1 MKQYDA
7 VIIGFG
13 KAGKT
18 LAAELAAHDWSVAMV
33 ERSDK
38 MYGGTCINI
47 GCIPTK
53 ALIHSAGLAAAGHP
67 LTFGQRRDYYRDSVA
82 SKTAL
87 VDLLRDKNYH
97 KLADNARIDVY
108 TGEGSFAS
116 PEAVAVK
123 TARGTQQ
130 IGGKYII
137 INTGAETVIPPI
149 EGIAQ
154 SRRVYTSTSIME
166 LEELPQ
172 HLVIV
177 GGGYIGLE
185 FASMYAS
192 FGSKVTV
199 LEGFAELIPREDRDI
214 AAAVREALE
223 KKGIEF
229 RMGARVESVS
239 DTAEGVTVAVADTQT
254 GRKYEIVGDAVLLAT
269 GRRPATAGLN
279 LAAAGIETDDR
290 GAVRVDAHLRTT
302 APHVF
307 AAGDVTGG
315 LQFTYVSLDDFRII
329 RDVLLGDGARTTAN
343 RGPVPYSVFI
353 EPTLSHV
360 GMHEE
365 EARKAGRDIRV
376 IRIAV
381 AAFPRSRI
389 LGSTEGVLKA
399 VIDAKTD
406 EILGCTLFGAESGE
420 VINTVATAMK
430 HGVTAHDLR
439 GTGMGLRRASPGKYP
454 GKGQGKV
461 RGRLRRE
468 SHGESHGG
476 GRGNTPVTPARKDSR
491 NAPASPQPYDRRR
504 ATFPSPPPRSGSS
517 GKHPAGCGRP
527 PRAYTTPPARSP
539 LRAGAQAGHRT
550 PCEARTSGCVSTP
563 SDRSWGNNRHA
574 AYRTGVAPPRRGHPS
589 PPRSRGPRTPRSARR
604 IRGAPWVSPS
614 GRCGGSSAIG
624 RNR

>member
-67 LTFGQRRDYYRDSVA
+67 LTFGQRRDYYRESVA

-87 VDLLRDKNYH
+87 VDLLRNKNYH

-116 PEAVAVK
+116 PEAIAVK
-123 TARGTQQ
+123 TAQGTQQ
-130 IGGKYII
+130 IGGKYIV

-239 DTAEGVTVAVADTQT
+239 DTAGGVRVAVADTQT
-254 GRKYEIVGDAVLLAT
+254 GGKYEIDGDAVLLAT

-279 LAAAGIETDDR
+279 LEAAGIETDDR
-290 GAVRVDAHLRTT
+290 GTVRVDAHLRTT
-302 APHVF
+302 APRVF

-376 IRIAV
+376 NRIAV

-430 HGVTAHDLR
+430 HGVTAHEL
-439 GTGMGLRRASPGKYP
+439 SN
-454 GKGQGKV
+454 
-461 RGRLRRE
+461 
-468 SHGESHGG
+468 SI
-476 GRGNTPVTPARKDSR
+476 
-491 NAPASPQPYDRRR
+491 
-504 ATFPSPPPRSGSS
+504 
-517 GKHPAGCGRP
+517 
-527 PRAYTTPPARSP
+527 YT
-539 LRAGAQAGHRT
+539 
-550 PCEARTSGCVSTP
+550 
-563 SDRSWGNNRHA
+563 
-574 AYRTGVAPPRRGHPS
+574 HPS
-589 PPRSRGPRTPRSARR
+589 MSESLNDLFA
-604 IRGAPWVSPS
+604 
-614 GRCGGSSAIG
+614 
-624 RNR
+624 

>member
-67 LTFGQRRDYYRDSVA
+67 LTFGQRRDYYRESVA

-116 PEAVAVK
+116 PETVAVK
-123 TARGTQQ
+123 TAQGTQQ
-130 IGGKYII
+130 IGGKYIV

-229 RMGARVESVS
+229 RIGARVESVS
-239 DTAEGVTVAVADTQT
+239 DTAGGVRVAVADTQT
-254 GRKYEIVGDAVLLAT
+254 GGKYEIDGDAVL
-269 GRRPATAGLN
+269 
-279 LAAAGIETDDR
+279 

-302 APHVF
+302 APRVF

-376 IRIAV
+376 NRIAV

-430 HGVTAHDLR
+430 HGVTAHDL
-439 GTGMGLRRASPGKYP
+439 SN
-454 GKGQGKV
+454 
-461 RGRLRRE
+461 
-468 SHGESHGG
+468 SI
-476 GRGNTPVTPARKDSR
+476 
-491 NAPASPQPYDRRR
+491 
-504 ATFPSPPPRSGSS
+504 
-517 GKHPAGCGRP
+517 
-527 PRAYTTPPARSP
+527 YT
-539 LRAGAQAGHRT
+539 
-550 PCEARTSGCVSTP
+550 
-563 SDRSWGNNRHA
+563 
-574 AYRTGVAPPRRGHPS
+574 HPS
-589 PPRSRGPRTPRSARR
+589 MSESLNDLFA
-604 IRGAPWVSPS
+604 
-614 GRCGGSSAIG
+614 
-624 RNR
+624 

>member
-130 IGGKYII
+130 IGGKYIV

-279 LAAAGIETDDR
+279 LRNRNRRPGCRQGRRTPAHDGSPCLRRRRCDGRAAIHLCFAGRLPDHTRRAAGR
-290 GAVRVDAHLRTT
+290 RSPYHGQ
-302 APHVF
+302 P
-307 AAGDVTGG
+307 
-315 LQFTYVSLDDFRII
+315 
-329 RDVLLGDGARTTAN
+329 
-343 RGPVPYSVFI
+343 GPRP
-353 EPTLSHV
+353 
-360 GMHEE
+360 
-365 EARKAGRDIRV
+365 
-376 IRIAV
+376 
-381 AAFPRSRI
+381 
-389 LGSTEGVLKA
+389 
-399 VIDAKTD
+399 
-406 EILGCTLFGAESGE
+406 LFGLHRTDAL
-420 VINTVATAMK
+420 A
-430 HGVTAHDLR
+430 R
-439 GTGMGLRRASPGKYP
+439 GHAR
-454 GKGQGKV
+454 
-461 RGRLRRE
+461 
-468 SHGESHGG
+468 GG
-476 GRGNTPVTPARKDSR
+476 GTQGRARHPR
-491 NAPASPQPYDRRR
+491 QQDRRR
-504 ATFPSPPPRSGSS
+504 GI
-517 GKHPAGCGRP
+517 PAFSDTGFDGGC
-527 PRAYTTPPARSP
+527 
-539 LRAGAQAGHRT
+539 AQ
-550 PCEARTSGCVSTP
+550 S
-563 SDRSWGNNRHA
+563 RH
-574 AYRTGVAPPRRGHPS
+574 
-589 PPRSRGPRTPRSARR
+589 
-604 IRGAPWVSPS
+604 
-614 GRCGGSSAIG
+614 
-624 RNR
+624 

>member
-67 LTFGQRRDYYRDSVA
+67 LTFGQRRDYYRESVA

-116 PEAVAVK
+116 PETVAVK
-123 TARGTQQ
+123 TTQGTQQ
-130 IGGKYII
+130 IGGKYIV

-229 RMGARVESVS
+229 RIGARVESVS
-239 DTAEGVTVAVADTQT
+239 DTAGGVRVAVADTQT
-254 GRKYEIVGDAVLLAT
+254 GGKYEIDGDAVLLAT

-279 LAAAGIETDDR
+279 LEAAGIETDDR

-302 APHVF
+302 APRVF

-376 IRIAV
+376 NRIAV
-381 AAFPRSRI
+381 AAFLRSRI

-406 EILGCTLFGAESGE
+406 EILGRSHQHRRHSHEARRHGTRPEQFDLHPSEHERIAQRPVRLTGTGTGSAGHRRISIREKIWGRSGE
-420 VINTVATAMK
+420 GSEEKATGEGGET
-430 HGVTAHDLR
+430 H
-439 GTGMGLRRASPGKYP
+439 
-454 GKGQGKV
+454 
-461 RGRLRRE
+461 RLRRPE
-468 SHGESHGG
+468 KTAGTTRRHP
-476 GRGNTPVTPARKDSR
+476 N
-491 NAPASPQPYDRRR
+491 PYDRRR

-517 GKHPAGCGRP
+517 GKHPAGCG
-527 PRAYTTPPARSP
+527 
-539 LRAGAQAGHRT
+539 
-550 PCEARTSGCVSTP
+550 
-563 SDRSWGNNRHA
+563 
-574 AYRTGVAPPRRGHPS
+574 
-589 PPRSRGPRTPRSARR
+589 
-604 IRGAPWVSPS
+604 
-614 GRCGGSSAIG
+614 
-624 RNR
+624 

>member
-67 LTFGQRRDYYRDSVA
+67 LTFGQRRDYYRESVA

-116 PEAVAVK
+116 PETVAVK
-123 TARGTQQ
+123 TTQGTQQ
-130 IGGKYII
+130 IGGKYIV

-229 RMGARVESVS
+229 RIGARVESVS
-239 DTAEGVTVAVADTQT
+239 DTAGGVRVAVADTQT
-254 GRKYEIVGDAVLLAT
+254 GGKYEIDGDAVLLAT

-279 LAAAGIETDDR
+279 LEAAGIETDDR

-302 APHVF
+302 APRVF

-376 IRIAV
+376 NRIAV

-399 VIDAKTD
+399 VIDANRRDTGVHALRSRIGRSHQHRRHSHEARRHGTRPEQFDLHPSEHERIAQRPVRLTGTGTGSAGHRRISIREK
-406 EILGCTLFGAESGE
+406 IWGRSGE
-420 VINTVATAMK
+420 GSEEKATGEGGET
-430 HGVTAHDLR
+430 H
-439 GTGMGLRRASPGKYP
+439 
-454 GKGQGKV
+454 
-461 RGRLRRE
+461 RLRRPE
-468 SHGESHGG
+468 KTAGTTRRHP
-476 GRGNTPVTPARKDSR
+476 N
-491 NAPASPQPYDRRR
+491 PYDRRR

-517 GKHPAGCGRP
+517 GKHPAGCG
-527 PRAYTTPPARSP
+527 
-539 LRAGAQAGHRT
+539 
-550 PCEARTSGCVSTP
+550 
-563 SDRSWGNNRHA
+563 
-574 AYRTGVAPPRRGHPS
+574 
-589 PPRSRGPRTPRSARR
+589 
-604 IRGAPWVSPS
+604 
-614 GRCGGSSAIG
+614 
-624 RNR
+624 

>member
-67 LTFGQRRDYYRDSVA
+67 LTFGQRRDYYRESVA

-116 PEAVAVK
+116 PETVAVK
-123 TARGTQQ
+123 TTQGTQQ
-130 IGGKYII
+130 IGGKYIV

-229 RMGARVESVS
+229 RIGARVESVS
-239 DTAEGVTVAVADTQT
+239 DTAG
-254 GRKYEIVGDAVLLAT
+254 G
-269 GRRPATAGLN
+269 
-279 LAAAGIETDDR
+279 
-290 GAVRVDAHLRTT
+290 VRVDAHLRTT
-302 APHVF
+302 APRVF

-376 IRIAV
+376 NRIAV

-430 HGVTAHDLR
+430 HGVTAHDL
-439 GTGMGLRRASPGKYP
+439 SN
-454 GKGQGKV
+454 
-461 RGRLRRE
+461 
-468 SHGESHGG
+468 SI
-476 GRGNTPVTPARKDSR
+476 
-491 NAPASPQPYDRRR
+491 
-504 ATFPSPPPRSGSS
+504 
-517 GKHPAGCGRP
+517 
-527 PRAYTTPPARSP
+527 YT
-539 LRAGAQAGHRT
+539 
-550 PCEARTSGCVSTP
+550 
-563 SDRSWGNNRHA
+563 
-574 AYRTGVAPPRRGHPS
+574 HPS
-589 PPRSRGPRTPRSARR
+589 MSESLNDLFA
-604 IRGAPWVSPS
+604 
-614 GRCGGSSAIG
+614 
-624 RNR
+624 

>member
-67 LTFGQRRDYYRDSVA
+67 LTFGQRRDYYRESVA

-116 PEAVAVK
+116 PETVAVK
-123 TARGTQQ
+123 TTQGTQQ
-130 IGGKYII
+130 IGGKYIV

-229 RMGARVESVS
+229 RIGARVESVS
-239 DTAEGVTVAVADTQT
+239 DTAGGVRVAVADTQT
-254 GRKYEIVGDAVLLAT
+254 GGKYEI
-269 GRRPATAGLN
+269 
-279 LAAAGIETDDR
+279 DDR

-302 APHVF
+302 APRVF

-376 IRIAV
+376 NRIAV

-430 HGVTAHDLR
+430 HGVTAHDL
-439 GTGMGLRRASPGKYP
+439 SN
-454 GKGQGKV
+454 
-461 RGRLRRE
+461 
-468 SHGESHGG
+468 SI
-476 GRGNTPVTPARKDSR
+476 
-491 NAPASPQPYDRRR
+491 
-504 ATFPSPPPRSGSS
+504 
-517 GKHPAGCGRP
+517 
-527 PRAYTTPPARSP
+527 YT
-539 LRAGAQAGHRT
+539 
-550 PCEARTSGCVSTP
+550 
-563 SDRSWGNNRHA
+563 
-574 AYRTGVAPPRRGHPS
+574 HPS
-589 PPRSRGPRTPRSARR
+589 MSESLNDLFA
-604 IRGAPWVSPS
+604 
-614 GRCGGSSAIG
+614 
-624 RNR
+624 

>member
-1 MKQYDA
+1 M
-7 VIIGFG
+7 
-13 KAGKT
+13 
-18 LAAELAAHDWSVAMV
+18 
-33 ERSDK
+33 
-38 MYGGTCINI
+38 
-47 GCIPTK
+47 
-53 ALIHSAGLAAAGHP
+53 
-67 LTFGQRRDYYRDSVA
+67 
-82 SKTAL
+82 KTAQ
-87 VDLLRDKNYH
+87 
-97 KLADNARIDVY
+97 
-108 TGEGSFAS
+108 
-116 PEAVAVK
+116 
-123 TARGTQQ
+123 GTQQ
-130 IGGKYII
+130 IGGKYIV

-254 GRKYEIVGDAVLLAT
+254 GRKYEIVGDAVLARHGT
-269 GRRPATAGLN
+269 PPRHRRAEPRGRRNRNRRP
-279 LAAAGIETDDR
+279 

-376 IRIAV
+376 QQDRRRGIP
-381 AAFPRSRI
+381 AFSDTGFDGGCAQSRHRRQDRRDTGVHALRSRI
-389 LGSTEGVLKA
+389 GRSHQHRRHIHEA
-399 VIDAKTD
+399 RR
-406 EILGCTLFGAESGE
+406 
-420 VINTVATAMK
+420 
-430 HGVTAHDLR
+430 HGTRPEQFDLHPSEHER
-439 GTGMGLRRASPGKYP
+439 IAQRPVRLTGTGMGLRRASPGKYP

-468 SHGESHGG
+468 STGKATGEGG
-476 GRGNTPVTPARKDSR
+476 ETHRLRRPEKTAGTPRCP
-491 NAPASPQPYDRRR
+491 DRRR

-517 GKHPAGCGRP
+517 GKHPAGCGQP
-527 PRAYTTPPARSP
+527 SAGVHHAARSI
-539 LRAGAQAGHRT
+539 
-550 PCEARTSGCVSTP
+550 P
-563 SDRSWGNNRHA
+563 SSSWG
-574 AYRTGVAPPRRGHPS
+574 TS
-589 PPRSRGPRTPRSARR
+589 RSQDA
-604 IRGAPWVSPS
+604 V
-614 GRCGGSSAIG
+614 
-624 RNR
+624 